1 VAKETAGTA
10 DTLRKPV
17 RKTKSLKL
25 KSRAVCGGVRSRNQ
39 KFKSFEFY
47 AGEDVCKLVSSTCSC
62 FGWIEFIKFE
72 FLAVFMME
80 ISKRIEHLT
89 DNIDSACARVG
100 RDPGEVKLVVVT
112 KSVTIDAVKEVIRLG
127 LTDLGE
133 NRVQQLRRVSAQIA
147 EFLEEAG
154 EGSALPEK
162 VNWHMIGHLQ
172 RNKVRHV
179 LPIAS
184 LIHSVDT
191 LRLAE
196 EINAS
201 AAKLN
206 LRPEVLL
213 QVNTSNEPQKYGVPV
228 GAAIH
233 LAEQI
238 ETLPNLKLI
247 GLMTMAPLTHNKDV
261 VRACFVRARE
271 LFIEMRGEKIVSKEF
286 TELSMG
292 MSSDYEVAI
301 EEGATILRIGSAIFA
316 G

>member
-1 VAKETAGTA
+1 MDWIFDFLTLGFSVMVKISERIERIK
-10 DTLRKPV
+10 DTIK
-17 RKTKSLKL
+17 
-25 KSRAVCGGVRSRNQ
+25 
-39 KFKSFEFY
+39 
-47 AGEDVCKLVSSTCSC
+47 STC
-62 FGWIEFIKFE
+62 
-72 FLAVFMME
+72 
-80 ISKRIEHLT
+80 
-89 DNIDSACARVG
+89 ARLG
-100 RDPGEVKLVVVT
+100 RDPREVKLVVVT
-112 KSVTIDAVKEVIRLG
+112 KSATIEAVKEVIYLG
-127 LTDLGE
+127 CTDLGE
-133 NRVQQLRRVSAQIA
+133 NRVQQLKKVSAQVA
-147 EFLEEAG
+147 EFLQG
-154 EGSALPEK
+154 PDGNSALPEK
-162 VNWHMIGHLQ
+162 VCWHMIGHLQ
-172 RNKVRHV
+172 RNKVCHV
-179 LPIAS
+179 LPIAF

-196 EINAS
+196 EINTS

-206 LRPEVLL
+206 LRPKVLL

-228 GAAIH
+228 GAATH

-271 LFIEMRGEKIVSKEF
+271 LFIEMRGEKIVGRQF

-292 MSSDYEVAI
+292 MSSDYEVAV

>member
-1 VAKETAGTA
+1 MSK
-10 DTLRKPV
+10 
-17 RKTKSLKL
+17 
-25 KSRAVCGGVRSRNQ
+25 
-39 KFKSFEFY
+39 
-47 AGEDVCKLVSSTCSC
+47 
-62 FGWIEFIKFE
+62 
-72 FLAVFMME
+72 
-80 ISKRIEHLT
+80 ISERIERLKDT
-89 DNIDSACARVG
+89 IKSTCARVG
-100 RDPGEVKLVVVT
+100 RDPREIKLVVVT
-112 KSVTIDAVKEVIRLG
+112 KAATIEGIKEVIRTG

-133 NRVQQLRRVSAQIA
+133 NRVQQLRKVSAQIA
-147 EFLEEAG
+147 EFLKDG
-154 EGSALPEK
+154 EGNSALAEK
-162 VNWHMIGHLQ
+162 VNWHMLGHLQ

-196 EINAS
+196 EIDAS

-206 LRPEVLL
+206 LRPKVLL
-213 QVNTSNEPQKYGVPV
+213 QTNTSNEPQKYGVPV
-228 GAAIH
+228 GATTH

-247 GLMTMAPLTHNKDV
+247 GLMTMAPLTRNKDI
-261 VRACFVRARE
+261 VRACFARARE
-271 LFIEMRGEKIVSKEF
+271 LFVEMRGEKIVGGQF

-292 MSSDYEVAI
+292 MSSDYELAI